1 MFRKA
6 LLVFLAALSAR
17 LGAPGELT
25 LEEGEALLR
34 QFAPQHYRQMTPEN
48 ARDCIDVAFEDF
60 LRALHNIKYPNG
72 DPPPSLLY
80 EPDHRVWGHGGAA
93 FLELHGPWEPAKR
106 YVLLYYFHD
115 WVLVASKDQGKTW
128 EEVQDS
134 GGFLSYCHSPIC
146 DLTGAYLAQVDV
158 DLDDTP
164 EVVIGYGERDPRAGG
179 EDLFIYAFRDGRL
192 ELISPGTQDEE
203 TRDSIKKCHGRNFW
217 VTTELS
223 SPFNRAFL
231 DDVDR
236 DNVAE
241 VVVMPGLRD
250 WDETIDG
257 SWEEYSGSP
266 GPRCRACVEMDQP
279 IRVYKLKNGRYQ
291 LWKEIDRR
299 EDFPFGYPAL
309 GGFHPGVV
317 TYSQLKNGQ
326 GLGEL
331 RVFVSTP
338 AIGWVERGPRMT
350 VDDYDVGSFVVDFNG
365 KPLKFRKKWENKRF
379 PELGKGDQVVNG
391 VWVYELL
398 RKGCPPWE
406 VNPAEVAY
414 PHPDPC
420 REYAF
425 VGPYM
430 EFSVRR
436 EDVADFILRS
446 AEKRYS
452 EQETRKAQGAPLQG
466 PEREV
471 VFVQVDI
478 LGSLKNGKRV
488 LVQALIGVKKD
499 TSPQAPKAAGAK

>member
-17 LGAPGELT
+17 LGASGELT
-25 LEEGEALLR
+25 LEEGETLLR
-34 QFAPQHYRQMTPEN
+34 QFAPQHYKQMTLEQAEN
-48 ARDCIDVAFEDF
+48 CPAPVRDFY
-60 LRALHNIKYPNG
+60 RSLHRVNYPWG
-72 DPPPSLLY
+72 DPP
-80 EPDHRVWGHGGAA
+80 EPLIFAHEPRMWGDGRAA
-93 FLELHGPWEPAKR
+93 FLELQGPWRPAKR
-106 YVLLYYFHD
+106 YVLLFYVDD
-115 WVLVASKDQGKTW
+115 WVLIESKDDGKTW
-128 EEVQDS
+128 EAVQDAGASLEYSRYRLKPPS
-134 GGFLSYCHSPIC
+134 GM
-146 DLTGAYLAQVDV
+146 LAQADV
-158 DLDDTP
+158 DLDDVP
-164 EVVIGYGERDPRAGG
+164 EVLIGCAGDPREGF

-192 ELISPGTQDEE
+192 VLISPAKTGQSLDEE
-203 TRDSIKKCHGRNFW
+203 CYGRKLYIE
-217 VTTELS
+217 TELS
-223 SPFNRAFL
+223 SPANRAFL

-250 WDETIDG
+250 WDERIDG

-279 IRVYKLKNGRYQ
+279 IRVYKLTNGKYQ

-309 GGFHPGVV
+309 GVFHPGVV

-452 EQETRKAQGAPLQG
+452 EQETRKAQGAPLKG

-488 LVQALIGVKKD
+488 LVEALIGVKKD